1 MTFYATSIR
10 HPTSIHILFR
20 EHLINR
26 RMIFQLKK
34 SSDEGGFGFTDEEIS
49 WLGMDR
55 TNSCKP
61 LTLLSVQ
68 QVFKCLPQSSPA
80 SSGAFWASIWDEKR
94 FAPLAVPS
102 SSPAFSVSPL
112 LPACTSSSLARSF
125 STGFV
130 NPFFLNS
137 IRCRYSVGSPW
148 VLCFQL
154 VG

>member
-1 MTFYATSIR
+1 METPDKKIIT
-10 HPTSIHILFR
+10 
-20 EHLINR
+20 
-26 RMIFQLKK
+26 FQLKK
-34 SSDEGGFGFTDEEIS
+34 SSEEGGFGFTDEEIS
-49 WLGMDR
+49 WLGTDR
-55 TNSCKP
+55 TNSCKR
-61 LTLLSVQ
+61 LTLFPVQ
-68 QVFKCLPQSSPA
+68 RVFKCLPQSSPA